1 MVTPPANKT
10 ENQMK
15 VLAPITL
22 ASILLAS
29 GCASFHHA
37 ERGQVA
43 ASPSVPGA
51 HDYQC
56 ESGETITAAYRSG
69 DTATVRYQTRTYTMH
84 IAISG
89 SGARY
94 VGEGFEWWT
103 KGSGPGSEGTLFRH
117 QADGTSGEIVERCQA
132 VPS

>member
-1 MVTPPANKT
+1 MNV
-10 ENQMK
+10 M
-15 VLAPITL
+15 APITL
-22 ASILLAS
+22 ACILLAS
-29 GCASFHHA
+29 GCANFHNADHA
-37 ERGQVA
+37 QVG
-43 ASPSVPGA
+43 ASLPVAGA

-56 ESGETITAAYRSG
+56 ESGETITAAYSST
-69 DTATVRYQTRTYTMH
+69 DTATVRYKARTYTMQ

-103 KGSGPGSEGTLFRH
+103 KSSGPGSEGMLLRH
-117 QADGTSGEIVERCQA
+117 NTDDTTGEIVERCNA